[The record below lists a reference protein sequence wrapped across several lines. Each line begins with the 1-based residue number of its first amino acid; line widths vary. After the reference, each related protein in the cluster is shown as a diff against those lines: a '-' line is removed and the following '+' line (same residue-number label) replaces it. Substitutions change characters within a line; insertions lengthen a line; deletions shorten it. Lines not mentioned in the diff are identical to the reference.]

1 MKRFII
7 LLVLELLA
15 LTGCASSNTT
25 SNTTSNT
32 IYIEDTESAVEH
44 HYHTKW
50 GCIRYYEWTN
60 PSDGHDYYVN
70 YGGRFLMHSPECKK
84 CKKSESILD
93 NSSLFDY

>member
-7 LLVLELLA
+7 LLVLGLLA

-25 SNTTSNT
+25 NT
-32 IYIEDTESAVEH
+32 IYIKDTESTVEH
-44 HYHTKW
+44 HYHINET
-50 GCIRYYEWTN
+50 CVHYYEWTN

-70 YGGRFLMHSPECKK
+70 YGGRFFMHSPECKK
-84 CKKSESILD
+84 CKKSESILG